1 MHNEIKTY
9 QLTDHDHKK
18 TSFSIKTMEELFH
31 ASGNVPDKPHRH
43 DYYTIV
49 LVKSASGV
57 HFIDFKEF
65 SLTANSLFFIQPGQ
79 VHQLVAYN
87 EPKGWSITFTEEFL
101 LQSGIS
107 CRLLNDI
114 YLFNDYEE
122 FPPLMLH
129 DQEMKWFQNII
140 DGILHFQQQADQFK
154 YEALGSLLKLFLIQ
168 SNNLCTLDHSS
179 NPEVMESGN
188 QLLRNFKALVERQ
201 FRNRHKVNEYASQ
214 LAVTPDHLNKTVK
227 ALTGKSAKAFIGSR
241 IITEAKRILLFTD
254 TTNKELAFELGFE
267 EPSHFN
273 GFFKR
278 STGLTPSLFREESRN
293 N

>member
-9 QLTDHDHKK
+9 QLTDQDHKK
-18 TSFSIKTMEELFH
+18 ASFSIKTMEELFH
-31 ASGNVPDKPHRH
+31 ANTADKPHRH

-65 SLTANSLFFIQPGQ
+65 SLTDNSLFFIQPGQ
-79 VHQLVAYN
+79 VHQVVAAS
-87 EPKGWSITFTEEFL
+87 EPQGWSITFTEEFL

-107 CRLLNDI
+107 CQLLNDI

-122 FPPLMLH
+122 FPPLSLH
-129 DQEMKWFQNII
+129 DHEMQWFQNII
-140 DGILHFQQQADQFK
+140 DGILHFQQQADRFK

-168 SNNLCTLDHSS
+168 SNNLCTLSQS
-179 NPEVMESGN
+179 PNAEIMESGN
-188 QLLRNFKALVERQ
+188 QLLRHFKELVEQQ
-201 FRNRHKVNEYASQ
+201 FRDHHKVNEYASQ

-227 ALTGKSAKAFIGSR
+227 ALTGKSAKTFIGSR

-254 TTNKELAFELGFE
+254 ITNKELAFELGFE

-278 STGLTPSLFREESRN
+278 TTGLAPSLFREKSRN
-293 N
+293 A

>member
-9 QLTDHDHKK
+9 QLIDQDHKK

-31 ASGNVPDKPHRH
+31 ANHADKPHRH

-57 HFIDFKEF
+57 HFIDFKEYSF
-65 SLTANSLFFIQPGQ
+65 TNNCLFFIQPGQ
-79 VHQLVAYN
+79 VHQILTDE
-87 EPKGWSITFTEEFL
+87 EPKGWTITFTEGFL

-107 CRLLNDI
+107 CQLLNDI
-114 YLFNDYEE
+114 YLLNDYEE
-122 FPPLMLH
+122 FPPLNLH
-129 DQEMKWFQNII
+129 DHEMQWFQNII
-140 DGILHFQQQADQFK
+140 DGIVHFQHQADRFK

-168 SNNLCTLDHSS
+168 SNNLCTLSPSS
-179 NPEVMESGN
+179 NSQIMESGN
-188 QLLRNFKALVERQ
+188 QLLRHFKGLVEQQ
-201 FRNRHKVNEYASQ
+201 FRNYHKVNEYASQ

-227 ALTGKSAKAFIGSR
+227 ALTGKSAKTFIGSR

-254 TTNKELAFELGFE
+254 STNKELAFELGFE

-273 GFFKR
+273 SFFKR

-293 N
+293 A